1 MESKDGD
8 DHLHHDPDCEVYHK
22 ELDNIRELI
31 KHVNQEHKNQHR
43 AAQ

>member
-8 DHLHHDPDCEVYHK
+8 DHLHHRPVCEVYDK
-22 ELDNIRELI
+22 EFDDIRELI

-43 AAQ
+43 AA